1 MATAEQQLVSA
12 VEIASD
18 PRQDPSIVQ
27 QALSFLEQLKA
38 RTAESWSAGW
48 NVFASTQPRH
58 GTQQRIFGLNL
69 VEAYLN
75 EASSQN
81 QESTAAIEFLR
92 NEVIRYLQAEFVQGA
107 GERDS
112 GGSYLRNKIAQILSI
127 LVIQSFQHF
136 ESSANILLPSLFDL
150 MFTHPPNS
158 PSLSAASTTDRPPFN
173 PCTSDL
179 AMRVFHDLSLSL
191 GSDVTLRAIRDRD
204 RLSRDAVVRDE
215 FRANFAVR
223 LTDTLWTVLDQCE
236 RRLNGTQQGSSSSGP
251 RALTE
256 TAAVEMACM
265 SLQLV
270 ADYVT
275 WIDIALFVK
284 PETIALLYRM
294 LGHSVSNI
302 RLAAADAL
310 TEVVAKGTKPHD
322 KVGLLAS
329 LNALPLLTDY
339 ESKTRDLSAD
349 SDEYEDVAAFRDRLA
364 RFTACVAAEYA
375 RVAGASDAE
384 DATKEEAENQL
395 LAYAPLLLSFLGD
408 KSVSVTEQVI
418 PAFVK
423 ILELYKR
430 QAKRAAAGTFPPP
443 QKLAFLQAVMSTTL
457 RRMQYADDLDWS
469 GLGMTTQSSENGSLD
484 EDEANFEELRKSL
497 QTLIRAVAAIDENLF
512 VSPTIQLIQSS
523 FSAYASASASGNA
536 ASALSWQQVELALTM
551 LYLYGEV
558 MTQAAGSVKSG
569 MTPNTFVQV
578 PPGAIPPGKTARLK
592 LSPAD
597 YAPMPLSP
605 LGELIQLL
613 VSSQVSGYPH
623 PSAQVLSVECLVR
636 YSSYFTT
643 RPDQLGEVLPT
654 FLDARGIHHPEEKFR
669 SRMSYHFN
677 RFIKDTRS
685 FIPGAFVPEMVQ
697 SMQDLLN
704 VQATLPDV
712 GPGEDPL
719 TKAGDTAGPFDSQLH
734 LFEVIGVLITL
745 PGTSQQAK
753 VQMLTSVT
761 EQQLIELRAQTESF
775 NDAAPNPQVILQVHH
790 LMLALSSLAKGFDG
804 HEIVKATSEPAW
816 VGVMKAVTEQILVS
830 LGRLRRFIIIRDAAR
845 GAFVRIVPTMAQSF
859 LPYITPMIDAL
870 LNEMSE
876 AELADFIAFVM
887 LFVNKFPTEVS
898 DILNQ
903 LLQDLLMRIFHFI
916 NQPITGT
923 DDQVQRD
930 DLSRSYLNLINSLV
944 HHKLIGVL
952 RSEKNLP
959 FFDAVLDSI
968 LFCARQESMGVAKLA
983 FALLSRLVVV
993 YTGGPENG
1001 TTLTTNGGKG
1011 PAGAE
1016 DAANGATAGG
1026 NGSLAIPGFDRV
1038 IYEKMVPLCFEVPG
1052 RPSFSLADAMSQITL
1067 AEVAVLL
1074 KTIYERRGDEAVS
1087 FISDVY
1093 LPGVRCPPQ
1102 PAAEL
1107 GAALKSQDAKTF
1119 KRTLD
1124 NGSPLGRIVF
1134 KLYDD
1139 VVPRTARNF
1148 RELCTGQNGYGYAGS
1163 GFHRVIPEFM
1173 LQGGDFTNHNG
1184 TGGKSIYGEKFADEN
1199 FKLKHTKPGLL
1210 SMANA
1215 GPNTNG
1221 SQFFITTVV
1230 TGWLDGKHVVFGEVV
1245 EGYDI
1250 VKAIE
1255 KEGTQSG
1262 KTKSKIT
1269 INNSGT
1275 L

>member
-1 MATAEQQLVSA
+1 
-12 VEIASD
+12 
-18 PRQDPSIVQ
+18 
-27 QALSFLEQLKA
+27 
-38 RTAESWSAGW
+38 
-48 NVFASTQPRH
+48 
-58 GTQQRIFGLNL
+58 
-69 VEAYLN
+69 
-75 EASSQN
+75 
-81 QESTAAIEFLR
+81 
-92 NEVIRYLQAEFVQGA
+92 
-107 GERDS
+107 
-112 GGSYLRNKIAQILSI
+112 
-127 LVIQSFQHF
+127 
-136 ESSANILLPSLFDL
+136 
-150 MFTHPPNS
+150 
-158 PSLSAASTTDRPPFN
+158 
-173 PCTSDL
+173 
-179 AMRVFHDLSLSL
+179 
-191 GSDVTLRAIRDRD
+191 
-204 RLSRDAVVRDE
+204 
-215 FRANFAVR
+215 
-223 LTDTLWTVLDQCE
+223 
-236 RRLNGTQQGSSSSGP
+236 
-251 RALTE
+251 
-256 TAAVEMACM
+256 
-265 SLQLV
+265 
-270 ADYVT
+270 
-275 WIDIALFVK
+275 
-284 PETIALLYRM
+284 M

-423 ILELYKR
+423 ILELVSKAIRTNCGSLWQYSDSTLLPSQYKR

-484 EDEANFEELRKSL
+484 EDEANFEELRKVSCLTPPVFEKVAMLTAYSSSQSL

-887 LFVNKFPTEVS
+887 LFVNKFPVGPGLRSIMLISAQLTSTFFCPAKTEVS

-952 RSEKNLP
+952 RSESEC
-959 FFDAVLDSI
+959 D
-968 LFCARQESMGVAKLA
+968 
-983 FALLSRLVVV
+983 
-993 YTGGPENG
+993 
-1001 TTLTTNGGKG
+1001 
-1011 PAGAE
+1011 
-1016 DAANGATAGG
+1016 
-1026 NGSLAIPGFDRV
+1026 
-1038 IYEKMVPLCFEVPG
+1038 
-1052 RPSFSLADAMSQITL
+1052 
-1067 AEVAVLL
+1067 
-1074 KTIYERRGDEAVS
+1074 
-1087 FISDVY
+1087 
-1093 LPGVRCPPQ
+1093 
-1102 PAAEL
+1102 
-1107 GAALKSQDAKTF
+1107 
-1119 KRTLD
+1119 
-1124 NGSPLGRIVF
+1124 
-1134 KLYDD
+1134 
-1139 VVPRTARNF
+1139 
-1148 RELCTGQNGYGYAGS
+1148 
-1163 GFHRVIPEFM
+1163 
-1173 LQGGDFTNHNG
+1173 
-1184 TGGKSIYGEKFADEN
+1184 
-1199 FKLKHTKPGLL
+1199 
-1210 SMANA
+1210 
-1215 GPNTNG
+1215 
-1221 SQFFITTVV
+1221 
-1230 TGWLDGKHVVFGEVV
+1230 
-1245 EGYDI
+1245 
-1250 VKAIE
+1250 
-1255 KEGTQSG
+1255 
-1262 KTKSKIT
+1262 
-1269 INNSGT
+1269 
-1275 L
+1275 